1 MIHCGIT
8 NRAQRYGFFRA
19 TTAKPPFIFASSAI
33 FPPKPPPQSEPPA
46 PTLHPPRQAK
56 TPSEINTNSNQ
67 PGERGKG
74 KADAK
79 AGRGKADDG
88 KKERRPSQAVFREW
102 SDKRDLNPRPRPWQG
117 RALPTELLSH
127 GKTLGRTPLFC
138 GGKYKCFFV
147 SGKEK
152 GEKIATG
159 RGRKGEGADFSSFFW
174 TK

>member
-1 MIHCGIT
+1 MSFGVCLVFVCMKFCNGNREANGGGSVFFGYPLATRKNGNALQSDDYKAFFVLEAGLEPAQPQWPRDFKSLVST
-8 NRAQRYGFFRA
+8 NSTIRA
-19 TTAKPPFIFASSAI
+19 TK
-33 FPPKPPPQSEPPA
+33 
-46 PTLHPPRQAK
+46 
-56 TPSEINTNSNQ
+56 
-67 PGERGKG
+67 
-74 KADAK
+74 
-79 AGRGKADDG
+79 
-88 KKERRPSQAVFREW
+88 

-159 RGRKGEGADFSSFFW
+159 KGWKGEGADFSLFFW
-174 TK
+174 AK